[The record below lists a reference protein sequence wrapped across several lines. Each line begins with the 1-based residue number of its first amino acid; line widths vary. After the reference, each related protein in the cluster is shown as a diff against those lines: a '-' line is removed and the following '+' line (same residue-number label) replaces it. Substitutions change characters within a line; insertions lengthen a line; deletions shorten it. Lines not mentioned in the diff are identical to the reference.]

1 MQNMESCDILI
12 IGAGAAGIA
21 AAKAAATAGCEK
33 ILLVDRKNDLGGIL
47 LQCFHHGFGCKLS
60 GPEFVQELLED
71 FPAEIVWQPN
81 TTVLSV
87 SKEKTALLSSAE
99 FGRRTVAFRQLIL
112 ATGCREIPLG
122 ALPIGGTRPLGIY
135 TAGQM
140 QAMMNLHGFLP
151 EGPAVI
157 LGSGDIGLVMANHMA
172 EKGIAVT
179 LVEQRPQCGGMAKNK
194 KCLKQYPIKLHCS
207 TTIREVCGEKILEGV
222 ILSDGT
228 FLPCRTLLVAAG
240 LRPERDLVYDLADVN
255 WLHTCGNCNTVHPIV
270 EAVVSEG
277 ELAGFSAYENIRGSL

>member
-1 MQNMESCDILI
+1 MENCDILI

-21 AAKAAATAGCEK
+21 AAKAAAEAGCK
-33 ILLVDRKNDLGGIL
+33 NILLVERKEKPGGIL
-47 LQCFHHGFGCKLS
+47 LQCFHHGFGADLN
-60 GPEFVQELLED
+60 GPEYVRELMED
-71 FPAEIVWQPN
+71 FPDEITFQPN

-87 SKEKTALLSSAE
+87 SKLKTAELSSNAY
-99 FGRRTVAFRQLIL
+99 GRTTVAFQQLIL

-122 ALPIGGTRPLGIY
+122 ALSIGGTRPSGVY

-140 QAMMNLHGFLP
+140 QSMMNLHGYIP

-179 LVEQRPQCGGMAKNK
+179 LVEQRSQCGGMQKNQR
-194 KCLKQYPIKLHCS
+194 CLRKYSIRLHCN
-207 TTIREVCGEKILEGV
+207 TTIREVCGEKKLAGV

-228 FLPCRTLLVAAG
+228 FLPCRTLLIAAG
-240 LRPERDLVYDLADVN
+240 LRPERDLIWDLAEEP
-255 WLHTCGNCNTVHPIV
+255 WLHICGNCSTVHPIV

-277 ELAGFSAYENIRGSL
+277 EQAGFFAYENIRGSL

>member
-1 MQNMESCDILI
+1 MVSCDILI

-21 AAKAAATAGCEK
+21 AAKSAAEAGCK
-33 ILLVDRKNDLGGIL
+33 NILLVDRKQELGGIL
-47 LQCFHHGFGCKLS
+47 LQCFHYGFGHNLN
-60 GPEFVQELLED
+60 GPEYVEELLED
-71 FPAEIVWQPN
+71 FPSEIIWQPN

-87 SKEKTALLSSAE
+87 HKDKTAVFSSPDS
-99 FGRRTVAFRQLIL
+99 GRRFVSFKQLIL

-122 ALPIGGTRPLGIY
+122 ALPIGGTRPAGIY

-157 LGSGDIGLVMANHMA
+157 LGSGDIGLVMASHMA
-172 EKGIAVT
+172 EKGIDVT
-179 LVEQRPQCGGMAKNK
+179 LVEQRPQCGGMAKNQT
-194 KCLKQYPIKLHCS
+194 CLKKYPIRLFCN
-207 TTIREVCGEKILEGV
+207 TTIREVCGEKKLEGV
-222 ILSDGT
+222 NLSDGT

-240 LRPERDLVYDLADVN
+240 LRPERDLIWDMADAD
-255 WLHTCGNCNTVHPIV
+255 WLHICGNCNTVHPIV

-277 ELAGFSAYENIRGSL
+277 EQAGLTAYENIRGSL

>member
-1 MQNMESCDILI
+1 MENCDILI

-21 AAKAAATAGCEK
+21 AAKAAAEAGCEK
-33 ILLVDRKNDLGGIL
+33 ICLVDRKKELGGIL
-47 LQCFHHGFGCKLS
+47 LQCFHRGFGSGLN
-60 GPEFVQELLED
+60 GPEYVRELLED
-71 FPAEIVWQPN
+71 FPAGITWLPN

-87 SKEKTALLSSAE
+87 GRDKTAVLSSVDY
-99 FGRRTVAFRQLIL
+99 GRKTVAFHQLIL

-122 ALPIGGTRPLGIY
+122 ALPIAGTRPSGIY

-140 QAMMNLHGFLP
+140 QAMMNLHGFCP

-157 LGSGDIGLVMANHMA
+157 LGSGDIGLVMANHIA

-179 LVEQRPQCGGMAKNK
+179 LVEQRSKCGGMMKNQI
-194 KCLKQYPIKLHCS
+194 CLKKYSIRLRCN
-207 TTIREVCGEKILEGV
+207 TTLREVCGEKNLEGV

-228 FLPCRTLLVAAG
+228 FLPCKTLLVAAG
-240 LRPERDLVYDLADVN
+240 LRPEQDLIYDLTDVN
-255 WLHTCGNCNTVHPIV
+255 WLHICGNCSTVHPIV

-277 ELAGFSAYENIRGSL
+277 EQAGLSAYENIRGSL

>member
-1 MQNMESCDILI
+1 MKNCDILI

-21 AAKAAATAGCEK
+21 AAKAAAAAGCES
-33 ILLVDRKNDLGGIL
+33 ILLVDRKREPGGIL
-47 LQCFHHGFGCKLS
+47 LQCFHHGFGSELN
-60 GPEFVQELLED
+60 GPEYVRELMED
-71 FPAEIVWQPN
+71 FPPEINWRPN

-87 SKEKTALLSSAE
+87 DKDKTAVLVSPDT
-99 FGRRTVAFRQLIL
+99 GRTVVSFKQLIL

-122 ALPIGGTRPLGIY
+122 ALPIGGTRPAGIY

-140 QAMMNLHGFLP
+140 QAMMNLHGFVP

-157 LGSGDIGLVMANHMA
+157 LGSGDIGLVMANHLA

-179 LVEQRPQCGGMAKNK
+179 LVEQRPQCGGMQKNQR
-194 KCLKQYPIKLHCS
+194 CLRKYAIRLRCN
-207 TTIREVCGEKILEGV
+207 TTIREVCGERKLEGI

-228 FLPCRTLLVAAG
+228 FLPCKTLLVAAG
-240 LRPERDLVYDLADVN
+240 LRPERELIWDLEDAP
-255 WLHTCGNCNTVHPIV
+255 WLHICGNCSTVHPIV

-277 ELAGFSAYENIRGSL
+277 ELAGFSAYENIRGYL